1 MTEPESGAEGGVED
15 GAGAGG
21 AAANGTDRAALDVL
35 AAEPPLTT
43 RSVLASTLLGTRPPR
58 LPVGRLVRAGA
69 LFGIAEGTVRT
80 ALSRMAAAGEVE
92 AADGWYRL
100 SGRLV
105 ERQQRQDAS
114 RSATRE
120 VPWSGRWWMAVV
132 RAARRPANQRAQL
145 RAAMTTLRFGELR
158 EGVWLRPANLDPERS
173 PAAAAALAGQCH
185 RFDVDSLQAA
195 PRDSGPERDGTTDL
209 AASLWDLTGWATR
222 ARVLSTALD
231 ALVGTLE
238 RHDPTALAPG
248 FVLSA
253 AVLRHFQADPLLPD
267 ELLAPDWPGDDLRRR
282 YDRYDRAYRSLLAEW
297 FSGSGAADGRG

>member
-1 MTEPESGAEGGVED
+1 MSTRRNDPDETSADVV
-15 GAGAGG
+15 A
-21 AAANGTDRAALDVL
+21 VL

-69 LFGIAEGTVRT
+69 LFGVAEGTVRT

-92 AADGWYRL
+92 AVDGWYRL

-114 RSATRE
+114 RSAARL

-132 RAARRPANQRAQL
+132 RAARRPAAERARL

-173 PAAAAALAGQCH
+173 PAAGAALAEQCH
-185 RFDVDSLQAA
+185 RFDVDSPHGPQGSPQGPRGSPQDESAA
-195 PRDSGPERDGTTDL
+195 GL
-209 AASLWDLTGWATR
+209 AASLWDLAGWAAR
-222 ARVLSTALD
+222 ARALERALD

-238 RHDPTALAPG
+238 RHDPAALAPG

-267 ELLAPDWPGDDLRRR
+267 ELLPSDWPGDDLRQH
-282 YDRYDRAYRSLLAEW
+282 YDRYDRAYGALLAEW
-297 FSGSGAADGRG
+297 FAGAGKHGAGYDGAG

>member
-1 MTEPESGAEGGVED
+1 MTEPGVAD
-15 GAGAGG
+15 QM
-21 AAANGTDRAALDVL
+21 AAVL
-35 AAEPPLTT
+35 TTEPPLTT

-92 AADGWYRL
+92 GADGWYRL

-114 RSATRE
+114 RAAARQ

-132 RAARRPANQRAQL
+132 RAARRPAAERARL
-145 RAAMTTLRFGELR
+145 RAAMTTLRFAELR

-173 PAAAAALAGQCH
+173 PAASAALAGQCH
-185 RFDVDSLQAA
+185 RFDVDS
-195 PRDSGPERDGTTDL
+195 PRDSPPHSMPAPMQGSPQGQSAADL
-209 AASLWDLTGWATR
+209 AAALWDLAGWADR
-222 ARVLSTALD
+222 ARALERTLD

-238 RHDPTALAPG
+238 RHDPAGLAPG

-253 AVLRHFQADPLLPD
+253 AVLRHFQAAPLLPD
-267 ELLAPDWPGDDLRRR
+267 ELLPPDWPGD
-282 YDRYDRAYRSLLAEW
+282 
-297 FSGSGAADGRG
+297 

>member
-1 MTEPESGAEGGVED
+1 M
-15 GAGAGG
+15 
-21 AAANGTDRAALDVL
+21 
-35 AAEPPLTT
+35 
-43 RSVLASTLLGTRPPR
+43 
-58 LPVGRLVRAGA
+58 RAGA

-114 RSATRE
+114 RSAARL

-132 RAARRPANQRAQL
+132 RAARRPAAERARL

-173 PAAAAALAGQCH
+173 PAASAALAGQCH
-185 RFDVDSLQAA
+185 RFDVDS
-195 PRDSGPERDGTTDL
+195 PRDSPDSMPASMWDSPPDSSPGQSAADL
-209 AASLWDLTGWATR
+209 AAALWDLAGWAAR
-222 ARVLSTALD
+222 ARALERTLD

-238 RHDPTALAPG
+238 RHDPAALAPG

-267 ELLAPDWPGDDLRRR
+267 ELLPPDWPGDDLRQR
-282 YDRYDRAYRSLLAEW
+282 YDRYDRAYRALLAEW
-297 FSGSGAADGRG
+297 FAGVG